1 MNDEISR
8 RLREAAAAHEPDRA
22 RILARVERGTA
33 DPGVR
38 RRTASI
44 ARSWPRAAIVGLV
57 ATATLATGGLA
68 VAAAIGGAP
77 LLPATAP
84 PAPTVPSPT
93 ATPPTVTP
101 SPTPSSRTTTTHGP
115 APAPS
120 PAPTWGSAHPTPSND
135 SRAEDGPL
143 RSEGSLD
150 PHSTIYWT
158 QNNLTLE
165 TTEPLTS
172 VTVEL
177 RIAQT
182 GGVRNTGSWQ
192 TLPGDDF
199 TVTVEEPGGVLL
211 YRWVLEPGRTVPA
224 GRHEFASQYNHA
236 TGVRD
241 LEHDSY
247 RIDAHSSGGSF
258 AVWGGFSSTR

>member
-8 RLREAAAAHEPDRA
+8 RLREAAAAHEPNRA
-22 RILARVERGTA
+22 RILARVERGAA

-38 RRTASI
+38 HRTPSI

-77 LLPATAP
+77 LLPAAA
-84 PAPTVPSPT
+84 PAPTTPSPT
-93 ATPPTVTP
+93 VTSPTVTP
-101 SPTPSSRTTTTHGP
+101 SPAPSSGTTTTTGP
-115 APAPS
+115 APVPT
-120 PAPTWGSAHPTPSND
+120 PAPTWGSAHPTPAND
-135 SRAEDGPL
+135 SRVEDGPL

-150 PHSTIYWT
+150 PHSTIYWA
-158 QNNLTLE
+158 QSNLTLE
-165 TTEPLTS
+165 TTKALTS

-182 GGVRNTGSWQ
+182 GDVRSTGNWQ
-192 TLPGDDF
+192 TLPSDDF
-199 TVTVEEPGGVLL
+199 TVTVEESDGALL

-224 GRHEFASQYNHA
+224 GRHEFAGQYNHA

-241 LEHDSY
+241 LEHDGY
-247 RIDAHSSGGSF
+247 RIDARSSGGSF
-258 AVWGGFSSTR
+258 AVWGGFAPTR